1 LYRHHTHQTTQH
13 TPAQHTPA
21 QHTLAQRHDTSL
33 EWGAHDTVEISVLGG
48 FRVTVAGHQ
57 TPSRAW
63 SRRSAA
69 ALVKILALAPGHR
82 LHREKMMD
90 LLWPDESPERSAP
103 RLHKA
108 AHFARRAAGS
118 DDAIVLRDDVVWLF
132 PGAHVTVD
140 AVRFEQLAR
149 KAISEQDSGLAREAL
164 GWYGGELLPADP
176 YEDWAADRRESLH
189 LRQLDVLRVIGEW
202 RELVDIDPTNEQ
214 AHIELMQRHLAAGDG
229 AAALRQYEHLER
241 VLDRELGV
249 SPGTAAREAREAAVL
264 LDWRADEG
272 GDTTDRVEALLDEL
286 ARLETRQSEL
296 LAELAAAGAEPR
308 CTTSSDG

>member
-1 LYRHHTHQTTQH
+1 L
-13 TPAQHTPA
+13 
-21 QHTLAQRHDTSL
+21 
-33 EWGAHDTVEISVLGG
+33 LGG

-57 TPSRAW
+57 TPGRAW

-149 KAISEQDSGLAREAL
+149 KAISENDPRLAREAL
-164 GWYGGELLPADP
+164 DWYGGELLPADL
-176 YEDWAADRRESLH
+176 YEDWTADRRESLH

-202 RELVDIDPTNEQ
+202 RELTELDPTDER
-214 AHIELMQRHLAAGDG
+214 AHVELMQRHLDAGDG
-229 AAALRQYEHLER
+229 AAALRQYEYLER

-249 SPGTAAREAREAAVL
+249 MPGSAAREARAAAVD
-264 LDWRADEG
+264 LD
-272 GDTTDRVEALLDEL
+272 DRVETLLAEL
-286 ARLETRQSEL
+286 AQLESRQSEL
-296 LAELAAAGAEPR
+296 LAELAAAGATPR
-308 CTTSSDG
+308 STTCDV

>member
-1 LYRHHTHQTTQH
+1 MHQTTQ
-13 TPAQHTPA
+13 
-21 QHTLAQRHDTSL
+21 RNDTSL
-33 EWGAHDTVEISVLGG
+33 EWGEHDTVEISVLGG

-108 AHFARRAAGS
+108 AHFARRAAGR

-140 AVRFEQLAR
+140 AIRFEQLAR
-149 KAISEQDSGLAREAL
+149 KAISEHDPCGAREAL
-164 GWYGGELLPADP
+164 DWYGGELLPADL

-202 RELVDIDPTNEQ
+202 RELIELDPTNEQ
-214 AHIELMQRHLAAGDG
+214 AHVELMQRHLAVGDG
-229 AAALRQYEHLER
+229 AAAVRQYEYLER
-241 VLDRELGV
+241 VRDRELGV
-249 SPGTAAREAREAAVL
+249 TPGTAARQARAAAAE
-264 LDWRADEG
+264 LDWHDGTDA
-272 GDTTDRVEALLDEL
+272 GDQADRVESLLAEL

-296 LAELAAAGAEPR
+296 LAELAAAGATPG
-308 CTTSSDG
+308 CTTSCDG

>member
-1 LYRHHTHQTTQH
+1 MHQTPFPQTAPQTTGQTSGH
-13 TPAQHTPA
+13 PATR
-21 QHTLAQRHDTSL
+21 RHDSTL
-33 EWGAHDTVEISVLGG
+33 EWGGHDTVEISVLGG

-57 TPSRAW
+57 TPGRAW

-90 LLWPDESPERSAP
+90 LLWPGESPERSAP

-149 KAISEQDSGLAREAL
+149 KAVSENDPRLAREAL
-164 GWYGGELLPADP
+164 DWYGGELLPADL

-202 RELVDIDPTNEQ
+202 RELSELDPTNEE
-214 AHIELMQRHLAAGDG
+214 AHVELMQRHLDAGDG

-249 SPGTAAREAREAAVL
+249 TPGAAAREARAAAAN
-264 LDWRADEG
+264 LD
-272 GDTTDRVEALLDEL
+272 DRVEVLLAEL
-286 ARLETRQSEL
+286 ARLESRQTEL
-296 LAELAAAGAEPR
+296 LAELQAAGAAPR
-308 CTTSSDG
+308 SASPCDV

>member
-1 LYRHHTHQTTQH
+1 MHQTPSHQIPHQTPHQTPHHTTGHRTTGHQTTQ
-13 TPAQHTPA
+13 
-21 QHTLAQRHDTSL
+21 RHDSSL
-33 EWGAHDTVEISVLGG
+33 ELGGHDTVEISVLGG

-57 TPSRAW
+57 TPGRAW

-90 LLWPDESPERSAP
+90 LLWPGESPERSAP

-149 KAISEQDSGLAREAL
+149 KAISENDPGLAREAL
-164 GWYGGELLPADP
+164 GWYGGEMLPADL
-176 YEDWAADRRESLH
+176 YEDWAVDRRESLH

-202 RELVDIDPTNEQ
+202 RELADLDPTNEE
-214 AHIELMQRHLAAGDG
+214 AHVELMRRHLEAGDG
-229 AAALRQYEHLER
+229 SAALRQYEHLER

-249 SPGTAAREAREAAVL
+249 TPGAAARRARAAAAG
-264 LDWRADEG
+264 LD
-272 GDTTDRVEALLDEL
+272 DRVEVLQAEL
-286 ARLETRQSEL
+286 ARLESRQCEL
-296 LAELAAAGAEPR
+296 LAELAAAGQSPR
-308 CTTSSDG
+308 RTPCDV

>member
-1 LYRHHTHQTTQH
+1 MHRHHTHHTTE
-13 TPAQHTPA
+13 PIE
-21 QHTLAQRHDTSL
+21 RHDTNL
-33 EWGAHDTVEISVLGG
+33 DWGAHDTVEISVLGG

-90 LLWPDESPERSAP
+90 LLWPDESPDRSAP

-149 KAISEQDSGLAREAL
+149 KAISEHDPHLAREAL
-164 GWYGGELLPADP
+164 DWYGGELLPADP

-202 RELVDIDPTNEQ
+202 RELADIDPTDEQ
-214 AHIELMQRHLAAGDG
+214 AHVELMQRHLAAGDG

-249 SPGTAAREAREAAVL
+249 APGTAAREARAAAVV
-264 LDWRADEG
+264 LDADD
-272 GDTTDRVEALLDEL
+272 GDMTDRVQALLSEL
-286 ARLETRQSEL
+286 ARLESRQSEL
-296 LAELAAAGAEPR
+296 LAELAAAGATPR
-308 CTTSSDG
+308 CAISSDG

>member
-1 LYRHHTHQTTQH
+1 MHQTTPHQI
-13 TPAQHTPA
+13 TPHQTSAQQTTA
-21 QHTLAQRHDTSL
+21 DQSIQRNDSSL
-33 EWGAHDTVEISVLGG
+33 EWDGHDSVEISVLGG

-149 KAISEQDSGLAREAL
+149 KAASENDPQLAREAL
-164 GWYGGELLPADP
+164 DWYGGELLPADP
-176 YEDWAADRRESLH
+176 YEDWAAHRRESLQ
-189 LRQLDVLRVIGEW
+189 LRQLDVLRLIGEW
-202 RELVDIDPTNEQ
+202 RELSELDPTNEQ
-214 AHIELMQRHLAAGDG
+214 AHVELMQRHLDAGDG
-229 AAALRQYEHLER
+229 AGALRQYEHLEK

-249 SPGTAAREAREAAVL
+249 TPGEAARQARAAAANLDQRVDTL
-264 LDWRADEG
+264 LA
-272 GDTTDRVEALLDEL
+272 EL
-286 ARLETRQSEL
+286 ARLETRQCEL
-296 LAELAAAGAEPR
+296 LAELAAAGAPR
-308 CTTSSDG
+308 SSSTCDV

>member
-1 LYRHHTHQTTQH
+1 MHQTTSRQ
-13 TPAQHTPA
+13 
-21 QHTLAQRHDTSL
+21 TSQSSQTSQAIRTDSNL

-57 TPSRAW
+57 TPNRAW

-90 LLWPDESPERSAP
+90 LLWPNESPERSAP

-149 KAISEQDSGLAREAL
+149 KAVSENDPRLAREAL
-164 GWYGGELLPADP
+164 AWYGGELLPADL
-176 YEDWAADRRESLH
+176 YEDWATDRRESLH
-189 LRQLDVLRVIGEW
+189 LRQLDVLRLIGEW
-202 RELVDIDPTNEQ
+202 RELSELDPTNEE
-214 AHIELMQRHLAAGDG
+214 AHVELMHRHLEAGDG

-249 SPGTAAREAREAAVL
+249 TPGAAAREARAAATNMDDRIETL
-264 LDWRADEG
+264 LA
-272 GDTTDRVEALLDEL
+272 EL
-286 ARLETRQSEL
+286 ARLESRQTEL
-296 LAELAAAGAEPR
+296 LAELAAAGAPR
-308 CTTSSDG
+308 SGASCDV

>member
-1 LYRHHTHQTTQH
+1 MHQTTSPQ
-13 TPAQHTPA
+13 TTSSPTSPG
-21 QHTLAQRHDTSL
+21 TSRTDTTL
-33 EWGAHDTVEISVLGG
+33 EWSGHDTVEISLLGG

-57 TPSRAW
+57 TPGRAW

-149 KAISEQDSGLAREAL
+149 KAVSENDPSLAREAL
-164 GWYGGELLPADP
+164 DWYGGELLPADL

-202 RELVDIDPTNEQ
+202 RELTELDPTDER
-214 AHIELMQRHLAAGDG
+214 AHVELMQRHLDAGDG
-229 AAALRQYEHLER
+229 AAALRQYDYLER

-249 SPGTAAREAREAAVL
+249 TPGVAAREARAAAAN
-264 LDWRADEG
+264 LD
-272 GDTTDRVEALLDEL
+272 DRIEQMLAEL

-296 LAELAAAGAEPR
+296 LAELSAAGASPR
-308 CTTSSDG
+308 WPSPCDV